1 MFEVK
6 PYHEL
11 VKQAY
16 ESIREAPDVDDEPPY
31 EPTAEELAYTAKEL
45 ETVRAKWGTTAKEIL
60 AKRTDANAWEIER
73 ALHLFACV
81 QNRGGARTDAE
92 GMVIAFYGFNA
103 EVNNGGMHQFFFN
116 SSGDFWPYVL
126 MILEEGNDDAGMR
139 KFLNVISIFPDSR
152 PSTRRIKRWRQLE
165 AIEVA
170 DPAKAEAHFDR
181 ASSEYYE
188 SPYPSDVA
196 FWSVVE
202 RRVGEIRSPWGSA
215 HEERPDQ
222 VRPFDIDVG
231 ETN

>member
-6 PYHEL
+6 PYGDL

-31 EPTAEELAYTAKEL
+31 EPTAEELAYRVKEL

-60 AKRTDANAWEIER
+60 AKRTDGNAWEIEQ
-73 ALHLFACV
+73 ALHLFACI
-81 QNRGGARTDAE
+81 QNRDGRARTERTDAE

-126 MILEEGNDDAGMR
+126 MILEEGNDDVGMR
-139 KFLNVISIFPDSR
+139 KFLNLISIFPDNR

-165 AIEVA
+165 AMEVA

-188 SPYPSDVA
+188 SPYPSDAA

-202 RRVGEIRSPWGSA
+202 RRVGEIRSPWES
-215 HEERPDQ
+215 
-222 VRPFDIDVG
+222 
-231 ETN
+231 T